1 MKNAAI
7 VLILFAAVQAFAQ
20 PSDVL
25 NKLRSYNISLTD
37 ITLNVQP
44 FGFKRAFSIQV
55 ETYYNQR
62 PVNYFATY
70 DPSLTPAWQMN
81 SWNGQSPDKQQA
93 DVLKNRVERCAT
105 EPVKIDEKTLKAEQF
120 GDNLI
125 VSFRLDP
132 STVPSEYMYLKDC
145 DGQAYINT
153 VSGKLEKTI
162 WENFQPTK
170 SQSLHL
176 SKIREDVYFEFS
188 NGSYH
193 VTKEL
198 QYIGETERTPTGDV
212 SGEAHQ
218 SITYS
223 NYRKL

>member
-7 VLILFAAVQAFAQ
+7 VLLLSIAVQAFAQ
-20 PSDVL
+20 PSDVH
-25 NKLRSYNISLTD
+25 NKLRNYNVSLTD
-37 ITLNVQP
+37 ITLNTQP
-44 FGFKRAFSIQV
+44 FGFRKAFSILV

-62 PVNYFATY
+62 PVNYSATY
-70 DPSLTPAWQMN
+70 DPTQSPAWQMT

-93 DVLKNRVERCAT
+93 EVLKIRMERCAT

-120 GDNLI
+120 GDYMI

-145 DGQAYINT
+145 EGQAHINT
-153 VSGKLEKTI
+153 ISGKLEKTI

-176 SKIREDVYFEFS
+176 KNIREEVYFEFAD
-188 NGSYH
+188 GSYH

-198 QYIGETERTPTGDV
+198 QYIGETVRGPSGDIV
-212 SGEAHQ
+212 GEAYQ

-223 NYRKL
+223 GYRKL

>member
-1 MKNAAI
+1 MKNTAI

-20 PSDVL
+20 PSDVH
-25 NKLRSYNISLTD
+25 NKLRNYNVSLTD
-37 ITLNVQP
+37 ITLNTQP
-44 FGFKRAFSIQV
+44 FGFRKAFSMEV
-55 ETYYNQR
+55 STYYNQY
-62 PVNYFATY
+62 PANYSATY
-70 DPSLTPAWQMN
+70 DPSQSPAWQMT

-93 DVLKNRVERCAT
+93 DVLKIKVERCAT

-120 GDNLI
+120 GDYLI

-145 DGQAYINT
+145 GGQAYINT
-153 VSGKLEKTI
+153 VTGKLEKTI

-176 SKIREDVYFEFS
+176 NNIREEVYFGFADA
-188 NGSYH
+188 SYH
-193 VTKEL
+193 VTREL
-198 QYIGETERTPTGDV
+198 QYIGETERTPSGDV
-212 SGEAHQ
+212 SGEAYQ

-223 NYRKL
+223 NYRKM